1 MMKTLPASA
10 IALVVVVLVAA
21 CASYDGRGLVP
32 GQSTT
37 AQVEALMGRPAE
49 RLTNAAGET
58 VWFYP
63 HAPQGRDTFAVR
75 MRPDGVVVGAEQR
88 LTKENVARVVPGR
101 TTTQEVREI
110 FGPPWQITHSGL
122 QQRDVWDYPMLV
134 DNRQMNF
141 FVQFSG
147 DGIVRE
153 AYLLHD
159 PSYDAGDKGA

>member
-1 MMKTLPASA
+1 MKTPLASA
-10 IALVVVVLVAA
+10 AALVLVSLVAA

-37 AQVEALMGRPAE
+37 VQVEALMGRPAE
-49 RLTNAAGET
+49 RLSTSAGET

-63 HAPQGRDTFAVR
+63 HAPAGRDTFAVR
-75 MRPDGVVVGAEQR
+75 MRADGVLIAVEQR

-101 TTTQEVREI
+101 TTTQELREL
-110 FGPPWQITHSGL
+110 FGPPWQIWRNGL
-122 QQRDVWDYPMLV
+122 KERDVWDYPMLV
-134 DNRQMNF
+134 DNRMMNF
-141 FVQFSG
+141 FVQFSD

-159 PSYDAGDKGA
+159 PIYDAPDGRA